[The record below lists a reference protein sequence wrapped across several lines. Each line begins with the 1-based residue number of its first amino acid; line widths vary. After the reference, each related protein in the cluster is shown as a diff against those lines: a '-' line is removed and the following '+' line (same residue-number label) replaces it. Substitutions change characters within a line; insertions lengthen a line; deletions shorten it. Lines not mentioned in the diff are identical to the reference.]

1 MSDPRK
7 FPRLNLPSAPLRIK
21 ECDDGVTRVFCELR
35 HRFVALTPEEWVRQ
49 HFVHHLTSDLGYPSP
64 LLANE
69 VSITLNST
77 SRRCDTV
84 LYSPDD
90 LRPQM
95 IVEYKAPHIPITRQV
110 FDQILRYNMVLHVP
124 LLIVSNGL
132 KHYCCTVDYTA
143 NTISFLRFIPPYKQL
158 VMSNR

>member
-1 MSDPRK
+1 M
-7 FPRLNLPSAPLRIK
+7 
-21 ECDDGVTRVFCELR
+21 FCQLR

-49 HFVHHLTSDLGYPSP
+49 HFVHHLTTDLGYPAP

-84 LYSPDD
+84 LYSCEG

-95 IVEYKAPHIPITRQV
+95 IVEYKAPHIPVTRDV
-110 FDQILRYNMVLHVP
+110 FDQILRYNMVLRVP

-132 KHYCCTVDYTA
+132 THYCCAVDYTG
-143 NTISFLRFIPPYKQL
+143 NNVRFLPAIPPFTQL
-158 VMSNR
+158 ANSNCKKNQEGVS

>member
-1 MSDPRK
+1 M
-7 FPRLNLPSAPLRIK
+7 
-21 ECDDGVTRVFCELR
+21 FCLLR

-49 HFVHHLTSDLGYPSP
+49 HFVSHLITDLGYPAP

-84 LYSPDD
+84 LYSSGG

-95 IVEYKAPHIPITRQV
+95 IVEYKAPHIPITREV
-110 FDQILRYNMVLHVP
+110 FDQILRYNMVLRVS

-132 KHYCCTVDYTA
+132 THYCCAIDYTN
-143 NTISFLRFIPPYKQL
+143 NTARFLSSIPTYGQL
-158 VMSNR
+158 AVCNN